1 MTFMPKI
8 GKYELQSRVLV
19 APMSGLTD
27 LPFRRVVNLFNPGL
41 IVSEMV
47 AGRMLAMG
55 KPDTLAKASGKG
67 EIDPLVIQLVG
78 CEKSWMSKAARLSEE
93 AGASFIDINMG
104 CPARKVT
111 SGMSGSALMRD
122 IDNAI
127 QLIVATINSV
137 DVPVTLKMRLGWDN
151 DSLNAPLLA
160 VKAQEAGI
168 KMIVVHGRTRCQFYD
183 GKADWSAVKE
193 TVDAVDIPVFVN
205 GDINTAHDAIEALD
219 KSCAAGVMVG
229 RSLIGSPWRLQEI
242 ISAVDGSVIPMK
254 LKISDKKKIVLDHY
268 NDIINFYG
276 EKKGVKI
283 ARKHLIGYIDDLN
296 LINGSEIK
304 SSIVQMSQSSAVY
317 NILNTTFSKAGED
330 S

>member
-1 MTFMPKI
+1 
-8 GKYELQSRVLV
+8 
-19 APMSGLTD
+19 
-27 LPFRRVVNLFNPGL
+27 
-41 IVSEMV
+41 
-47 AGRMLAMG
+47 MLAMG

-78 CEKSWMSKAARLSEE
+78 CEKNWMSKAARLSEE

>member
-78 CEKSWMSKAARLSEE
+78 CEKNWMSRAARLSEE

-268 NDIINFYG
+268 NDIVNFYG

>member
-78 CEKSWMSKAARLSEE
+78 CEKNWMSKAARLSEE

-242 ISAVDGSVIPMK
+242 ISAVDESVIPMK

>member
-1 MTFMPKI
+1 MPKI

-78 CEKSWMSKAARLSEE
+78 CEKNWMSRAARLSEE

-205 GDINTAHDAIEALD
+205 GDINTALDAIEALD

-283 ARKHLIGYIDDLN
+283 ARKHLIGYINDLN

>member
-78 CEKSWMSKAARLSEE
+78 CEKNWMSKAARLSEE

-151 DSLNAPLLA
+151 NSLNAPLLA

>member
-1 MTFMPKI
+1 MPKI

-283 ARKHLIGYIDDLN
+283 ARKHLIGYINDLN

>member
-1 MTFMPKI
+1 MPKI

-78 CEKSWMSKAARLSEE
+78 CEKNWMSKAARLSEE

-122 IDNAI
+122 IDKAI

-151 DSLNAPLLA
+151 NSLNAPLLA

>member
-1 MTFMPKI
+1 MPKI

-78 CEKSWMSKAARLSEE
+78 CEKNWMSKAARLSEE

-317 NILNTTFSKAGED
+317 NILNTTFSKACED

>member
-55 KPDTLAKASGKG
+55 KSDTLAKASGKG

-78 CEKSWMSKAARLSEE
+78 CEKNWMSKAARLSEE

>member
-1 MTFMPKI
+1 MPKI

-78 CEKSWMSKAARLSEE
+78 CEKNWMSRAARLSEE

-268 NDIINFYG
+268 NDIISFYG

>member
-1 MTFMPKI
+1 
-8 GKYELQSRVLV
+8 
-19 APMSGLTD
+19 

-78 CEKSWMSKAARLSEE
+78 CEKNWMSKAARLSEE

-283 ARKHLIGYIDDLN
+283 ARKHLIGYINDLN

>member
-1 MTFMPKI
+1 MPKI

>member
-1 MTFMPKI
+1 MPKI

-78 CEKSWMSKAARLSEE
+78 CEKNWMSRAARLSEE

-283 ARKHLIGYIDDLN
+283 ARKHLIGYINDLN

>member
-78 CEKSWMSKAARLSEE
+78 CEKNWMSKAARLSEE

>member
-1 MTFMPKI
+1 MPKI

-78 CEKSWMSKAARLSEE
+78 CEKNWMSRAARLSEE

>member
-1 MTFMPKI
+1 
-8 GKYELQSRVLV
+8 
-19 APMSGLTD
+19 MSGLTD

-78 CEKSWMSKAARLSEE
+78 CEKNWMSRAARLSEE

-283 ARKHLIGYIDDLN
+283 ARKHLIGYINDLN

>member
-242 ISAVDGSVIPMK
+242 ISAVDGSVVPMK

>member
-78 CEKSWMSKAARLSEE
+78 CEKNWMSKAARLSEE

-268 NDIINFYG
+268 NDIISFYG

>member
-1 MTFMPKI
+1 MPKI

-78 CEKSWMSKAARLSEE
+78 CEKNWMSKAARLSEE

-283 ARKHLIGYIDDLN
+283 ARKHLIGYINDLN

>member
-78 CEKSWMSKAARLSEE
+78 CEKNWMSKAARLSEE

-283 ARKHLIGYIDDLN
+283 ARKHLIGYINDLN